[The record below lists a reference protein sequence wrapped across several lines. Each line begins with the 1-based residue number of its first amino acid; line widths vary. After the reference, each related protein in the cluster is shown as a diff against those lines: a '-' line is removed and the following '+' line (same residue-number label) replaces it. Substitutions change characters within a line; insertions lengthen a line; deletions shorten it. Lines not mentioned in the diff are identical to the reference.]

1 MIMRS
6 IPVAA
11 GIMALTFPVGANEAL
26 DILEGNEQVE
36 QLNLPPLPE
45 EEEAE
50 SDEPVVFVEPEWAP
64 SPLDSVWSR
73 AVLFEDETNPWIQ
86 QVAIMGLY
94 QWGGAWGTAEVE
106 GARNVRLDTTRTRR
120 ARLGTRMKIFGNT
133 EVEAVGEFA
142 GDVRYQRIETLKGKT
157 KVLPNHYVEYGK
169 FRPRFGIEGS
179 KYSRDPSSLLTPET
193 TLLTS
198 MLMPASTLGIAFGQE
213 CAPWDWSIGWFSGDT
228 DRYIPGLEGRGFIT
242 ANLAYEIGER
252 LDDNSVM
259 RTRWHLDYIYNMDGR
274 KGIATPRYRPNGMTA
289 ANGPQAVP
297 ANPAFRHLI
306 STGIQLEGERFAFEG
321 DFMLANGDLNAWG
334 LTLTPSYWAM
344 PGTLKVVGRYHYAD
358 TDDPGGLV
366 GGLGAGSDPFFDSSP
381 VFVGDEFHSFYLG
394 ANVHLYQDKVVFLN
408 GLEYTILEDQAGGG
422 FDTDAWMWHS
432 GARVSF

>member
-1 MIMRS
+1 MRT
-6 IPVAA
+6 IPFAA
-11 GIMALTFPVGANEAL
+11 GIVALAIPAGANEAL
-26 DILEGNEQVE
+26 DILEGNQQVE

-45 EEEAE
+45 EEEAA
-50 SDEPVVFVEPEWAP
+50 SDEPVAFVEPEWAP
-64 SPLDSVWSR
+64 SPLDPVWSR
-73 AVLFEDETNPWIQ
+73 AVLFEDETNPWVQ

-142 GDVRYQRIETLKGKT
+142 GDARYQRIETLKGKT
-157 KVLPNHYVEYGK
+157 RVLPNHYVEYGK

-179 KYSRDPSSLLTPET
+179 KYSRDPAALLTPET

-228 DRYIPGLEGRGFIT
+228 DRYIPGLEGRGFIA

-274 KGIATPRYRPNGMTA
+274 KGVATPRYRPNGMTA
-289 ANGPQAVP
+289 SNGPQPVP
-297 ANPAFRHLI
+297 ANPAFRHLV
-306 STGIQLEGERFAFEG
+306 STGIELEGERFAFEG

-334 LTLTPSYWAM
+334 LTLTPSYWAI
-344 PGTLKVVGRYHYAD
+344 PGTLNVVGRYHYAD

-366 GGLGAGSDPFFDSSP
+366 GGLGVGSDPFFDSSP

-394 ANVHLYQDKVVFLN
+394 ANVHLYQDKVVILN
-408 GLEYTILEDQAGGG
+408 GLEYSILEDQAGGN
-422 FDTDAWMWHS
+422 FDTDAWIWHS